1 MKKTKKFLILGVC
14 LLLAFALFTVLVKT
28 VDVQTVNVGKEKT
41 DIGFAA
47 INTFCREKIGY
58 HNALYELTE
67 VLGYG
72 VLLVAAGLAIWGLSQ
87 MIRRKSL
94 KMDRQLWFLAALYVA
109 VMAFYA
115 GFEVV
120 VINCRPVLMEGVL
133 EASYPSS
140 HTMLA
145 VCILG
150 SALIL
155 LKKRVPCSRCR
166 RPLSLLGKL
175 LMAAVVA
182 GRLASGVHWVTDI
195 FASLLLSGGLLALYA
210 AAIEKE
216 EKEC

>member
-28 VDVQTVNVGKEKT
+28 VDVQTVAVGTATTE
-41 DIGFAA
+41 IGFAA
-47 INTFCREKIGY
+47 INTFFRDKIGR
-58 HNALYELTE
+58 HDVMYELTE

-72 VLLVAAGLAIWGLSQ
+72 VLLVAAGLALWGLSQ

-94 KMDRQLWFLAALYVA
+94 KMDRELWFLAALYVA

-120 VINCRPVLMEGVL
+120 EINCRPVLMEGVL

-216 EKEC
+216 ER